1 MYHEPSG
8 VGISTNDSAKLSG
21 FVLPSTASFPV
32 TKTTMPLASVG
43 WQSVVV
49 VACCSVEC
57 DLAPATRVLPLQGY
71 VLAATGGTTQLTW
84 VREADVADASALHAV
99 LAANDARIDRLVARC
114 VSPEASE

>member
-49 VACCSVEC
+49 VA
-57 DLAPATRVLPLQGY
+57 
-71 VLAATGGTTQLTW
+71 
-84 VREADVADASALHAV
+84 
-99 LAANDARIDRLVARC
+99 
-114 VSPEASE
+114 